1 MYGNPYQ
8 PWVNGPQM
16 YQQANPPVYEE
27 VEGPESIAYIQMMPN
42 DRRVVFDKHRDRFY
56 TIETDAACQKSVHAY
71 DFVPADDAQHNAQPS
86 SGLEDKLSVIEKRLD
101 EIEQLVLQ

>member
-8 PWVNGPQM
+8 PWMTGPQM
-16 YQQANPPVYEE
+16 YQQPNLPAYEE

-42 DRRVVFDKHRDRFY
+42 DRRVVFDKHCDRFY

-71 DFVPADDAQHNAQPS
+71 DFTPVEAEKPSQQVP
-86 SGLEDKLSVIEKRLD
+86 SGLEDKLTAIEKRLED
-101 EIEQLVLQ
+101 IEQLVLQ

>member
-1 MYGNPYQ
+1 
-8 PWVNGPQM
+8 M
-16 YQQANPPVYEE
+16 YQQANLPAYEE

-71 DFVPADDAQHNAQPS
+71 DFTPAEDGQQKEQIT
-86 SGLEDKLSVIEKRLD
+86 SGLEDKLSAIEKRLD